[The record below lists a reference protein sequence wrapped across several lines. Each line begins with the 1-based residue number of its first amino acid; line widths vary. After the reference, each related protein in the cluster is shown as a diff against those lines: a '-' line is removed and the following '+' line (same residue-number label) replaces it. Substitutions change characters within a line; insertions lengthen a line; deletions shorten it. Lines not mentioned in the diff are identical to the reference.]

1 MNEKLERIG
10 SLRKCLEPLAV
21 LYEKAVLEAHKEPY
35 EVRLTTQQS
44 ADHLS
49 DTYHGEDIVHIIG
62 GESLQAVYE
71 IWQEYRQIELELL
84 AQNSEAPGAGHNG
97 EASLDTLTYLSG
109 PEREWLEWYYRLS
122 DQDKSVV
129 EDCGEKDI
137 AVTSANIEQMKEIAQ
152 EQKAQASNSVVRLFK
167 S

>member
-1 MNEKLERIG
+1 MNEKLEKIG

-97 EASLDTLTYLSG
+97 EASLDSLTYLSG
-109 PEREWLEWYYRLS
+109 PEREWLEWFYHLS
-122 DQDKSVV
+122 DEDKRVV

-152 EQKAQASNSVVRLFK
+152 EQKTQASNSVVKLFK

>member
-1 MNEKLERIG
+1 MDKKLEKIG
-10 SLRKCLEPLAV
+10 SLRKSLEPLAV
-21 LYEKAVLEAHKEPY
+21 LYEKAVLEARKEPF

-49 DTYHGEDIVHIIG
+49 DNYHGEDTVHIID

-84 AQNSEAPGAGHNG
+84 AQIGETPSGERNR

-109 PEREWLEWYYRLS
+109 PEREWLEWFYNLS
-122 DQDKSVV
+122 DEDKNVV
-129 EDCGEKDI
+129 EKCGEIDI
-137 AVTSANIEQMKEIAQ
+137 CVTSANLEQMKENAK
-152 EQKAQASNSVVRLFK
+152 EREANASDSIVQLFK
-167 S
+167 D

>member
-1 MNEKLERIG
+1 MNEKLEKIG

-49 DTYHGEDIVHIIG
+49 DTYHGEDTVHIID

-71 IWQEYRQIELELL
+71 IWQQYRQIELELL
-84 AQNSEAPGAGHNG
+84 AQIGETPGGKHNG
-97 EASLDTLTYLSG
+97 EASLDTLTYLSD
-109 PEREWLEWYYRLS
+109 PEREWLEWFYHLS
-122 DQDKSVV
+122 DEDKRVV

-137 AVTSANIEQMKEIAQ
+137 AVTSANIEQMKEIAKEKE
-152 EQKAQASNSVVRLFK
+152 EQSSGSVVSIFG

>member
-84 AQNSEAPGAGHNG
+84 AQNSEAPGARHNG

>member
-1 MNEKLERIG
+1 MNENLEKIG

-21 LYEKAVLEAHKEPY
+21 LYEKAVLDARKEPY
-35 EVRLTTQQS
+35 EVRLKTQQS

-84 AQNSEAPGAGHNG
+84 AQNGEATNGKHNG
-97 EASLDTLTYLSG
+97 EASPESLAYLSA
-109 PEREWLEWYYRLS
+109 PEREWLEWFYHLS
-122 DQDKSVV
+122 DQDKRVV
-129 EDCGEKDI
+129 EDCGELDI
-137 AVTSANIEQMKEIAQ
+137 AVTPANIEQMREIAK
-152 EQKAQASNSVVRLFK
+152 EQQAQASGSVVRLLR